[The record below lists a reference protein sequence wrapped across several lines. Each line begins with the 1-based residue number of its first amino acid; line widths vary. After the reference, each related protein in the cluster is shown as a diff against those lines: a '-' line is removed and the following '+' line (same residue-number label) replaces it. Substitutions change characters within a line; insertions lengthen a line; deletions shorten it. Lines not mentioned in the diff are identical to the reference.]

1 MEKFNLG
8 IDIGGTFIK
17 YALMD
22 KRYRIKDK
30 WKIETIKY
38 DTADEFYDYI
48 CSNIKLIDE
57 IDVIVISAP
66 GLIDKDSN
74 VKSYA
79 APNVA
84 IMYGTNINDEIKK
97 RTHKKVSSIN
107 DAKSAGLCEFEIGN
121 AKGSKSSA
129 FLIIGT
135 GTGGC
140 ICDEN
145 GVVYGK
151 DAFAGEFHNMP
162 FVNDAIG
169 GLAKMGDYASMT
181 GLINIYNSKVDMG
194 DQVQYGYEVC
204 KKYLDGNKTAEL
216 SVDEWII
223 NIVAQLIVITVFY
236 NPEVICIGGGISEED
251 WFINKVKEQYKKT
264 CIEYLE
270 ADFIT
275 TKIDRCKYNNDAN
288 ILGAIINASIKK

>member
-22 KRYRIKDK
+22 KQYRIKDK

-38 DTADEFYDYI
+38 NTADEFYDYI

-57 IDVIVISAP
+57 IDVIGISAP

-74 VKSYA
+74 VKLYA

-251 WFINKVKEQYKKT
+251 WFINKVEEQYKKT